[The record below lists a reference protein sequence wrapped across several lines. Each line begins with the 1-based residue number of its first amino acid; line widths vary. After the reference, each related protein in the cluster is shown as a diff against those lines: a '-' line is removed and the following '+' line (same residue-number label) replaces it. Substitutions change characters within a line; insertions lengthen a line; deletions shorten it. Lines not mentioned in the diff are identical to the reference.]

1 MRKFAIALLAAL
13 FAVAPIQMASAQTDC
28 SAARLEVRDA
38 GDDAE
43 KIAAIILANEACV
56 GELMEVVARKNTD
69 LVTAIFSV
77 VLDSMSPASAR
88 EASAAIAAVA
98 PPRTVFA
105 ALGVAMEKNESDG
118 GGSSAIPALVIRPST
133 GGSSSSTSTTSV
145 SGSPS

>member
-28 SAARLEVRDA
+28 SAARVEVRDA
-38 GDDAE
+38 GEDAE

-56 GELMEVVARKNTD
+56 GELMKVVARKNAD
-69 LVTAIFSV
+69 LVTAVFSV
-77 VLDSMSPASAR
+77 VLDSMSPAAAR
-88 EASAAIAAVA
+88 EAAAAIVAVA
-98 PPRTVFA
+98 PARTIVA
-105 ALGVAMEKNESDG
+105 ALGVAMDKNDG
-118 GGSSAIPALVIRPST
+118 NGGSAAPILVVTPTSG